1 MQSLNQPHGELTATL
16 MGQPQSILVVDD
28 EARMRSS
35 LLYLLEAP
43 DRDLFE
49 AASGREALEQLQSR
63 DIDLVLLDI
72 GLPDISGL
80 EVMQWI
86 ASHRQNVS
94 VIFVSADTGIDSAIV
109 ALRHGARDF
118 IRKPYAPEHI
128 RHKVEETLANRRL
141 KLSHELVSARLEH
154 SERLHRFLVEHSP
167 DLIYTL
173 DPFGCFSYINNRF
186 ESLLGYSRDELAGRP
201 YFTVVHEEDIARSH
215 YAFNERRTDAGRVTT
230 NIEVRLKCREG
241 SSRAAEAP
249 YIVAMLS
256 AMGIYDER
264 GAGGFRGTYGVARDI
279 TERKIAEE
287 TIAFQAFHD
296 QLTHLPNQRLFKD
309 RLEMAMINASRR
321 KVVVAVM
328 FIDLDRFKLV
338 NDTYGHAEGD
348 ELLKSVAR
356 RLHSC
361 VRAGDTVARKGGDEF
376 TVLLPDLVHA
386 EDAGIIAGKI
396 LDAFNHPFAVA
407 GQECR
412 VTASIGIAVYPRDG
426 DTVDTLLKHAD
437 IAMYRVKAGG
447 KNNSAFFSPDMKVCY
462 RNRISME
469 NELRHAIDNA
479 ALELYYQPQVS
490 LARMQVIGIEALVRW
505 RHPIYGLLS
514 PSDFI
519 EMAEE
524 AGMIGAVSDWVLASA
539 CRQLAVWHAQ
549 GHRQLRMAV
558 NLSPQE
564 FDRPDLIT
572 RIDSHIRQHRLPADA
587 LEIEIT
593 ENILLRD
600 AEQVIDKMHQ
610 LRQRGV
616 QISIDDFGTCY
627 SSLNYLRQ
635 FPVTTIKI
643 DKSFVRDLNEEGH
656 ISPIIPAIVGIAQG
670 FRLQLI
676 AEGIETERQLEVL
689 QALGCDRMQGYL
701 FCRPVPAAQLE
712 QLLQQ
717 GGIPR
722 ATS

>member
-1 MQSLNQPHGELTATL
+1 MQSLNQSHGELTAAL
-16 MGQPQSILVVDD
+16 SGQPQSILVVDD
-28 EARMRSS
+28 EARMRTS
-35 LLYLLEAP
+35 LLLLLENPAWE
-43 DRDLFE
+43 LFE

-86 ASHRQNVS
+86 AANRQQVS
-94 VIFVSADTGIDSAIV
+94 VIFVSADTGIDSAIQ
-109 ALRHGARDF
+109 ALRCGARDF

-173 DPFGCFSYINNRF
+173 DPYGCFVYVNNRF
-186 ESLLGYSRDELAGRP
+186 ESLLGYPREGLAGRP
-201 YFTVVHEEDIARSH
+201 YFTVVHEEDIAKSH

-241 SSRAAEAP
+241 SSRAAETP

-264 GAGGFRGTYGVARDI
+264 GNGGFMGTYGVARDI

-309 RLEMAMINASRR
+309 RLEMAMINTQRR
-321 KVVVAVM
+321 GVVVAVM

-348 ELLKSVAR
+348 ELLKAVAR
-356 RLHSC
+356 RLNSC

-386 EDAGIIAGKI
+386 EDAGIIAAKI
-396 LDAFNHPFAVA
+396 LDAFNHPFVVA

-426 DTVDTLLKHAD
+426 ETVDTLLKHAD
-437 IAMYRVKAGG
+437 IAMYRVKSGG
-447 KNNSAFFSPDMKVCY
+447 KNNSAFFSPEMKVCY

-490 LARMQVIGIEALVRW
+490 ITRLQLIGMEALVRW

-519 EMAEE
+519 DMAEE
-524 AGMIGAVSDWVLASA
+524 AGMIGAVSDWVLDSA
-539 CRQLAVWHAQ
+539 CRQLAAWHAQ

-564 FDRPDLIT
+564 FDRPDLVP
-572 RIDSHIRQHRLPADA
+572 RIDSHIKRNQLPADA

-643 DKSFVRDLNEEGH
+643 DKSFVRDLSEEGH

-676 AEGIETERQLEVL
+676 AEGIETERQLQVL
-689 QALGCDRMQGYL
+689 QALGCDRMQG
-701 FCRPVPAAQLE
+701 FFFSRPVPAQEAE
-712 QLLQQ
+712 QLLLR

-722 ATS
+722 S